1 MKPRQ
6 FIVLAASAAGAL
18 AVAIVTYLAAVPWSV
33 GNAGPREP
41 MLAALSE
48 RGGDLAA
55 IELVREKETLR
66 LESKDGSWVL
76 ASGEGYPVDTAK
88 VRELILAATEAR
100 LVERKTAMKDRH
112 ELLGLTEPTA
122 PGATA
127 RLLRLI
133 DAKGAVMG
141 EMILGRA
148 AFDAFEASKGGTYVR
163 RPGEDQT
170 WLADRQMQAGL
181 SLRDWVKTRLIDV
194 RTEAIKAIRI
204 EIEGE
209 APYDIKR
216 TADGKQHELADM
228 PAGKKL
234 KYVSA
239 VDDVAEAV
247 SLIEFRNV
255 RKAGQADAL
264 PLKGRATF
272 ETDAGYKPTIEFRS
286 DGSKV
291 WAKVTATGNGASKAD
306 VDDITA
312 RAAGWEF
319 ELPMTELNAI
329 LVKMAD
335 LIEDAPA

>member
-6 FIVLAASAAGAL
+6 FVVLAAAAAGSL
-18 AVAIVTYLAAVPWSV
+18 IVAIVTYLAAVPWSA
-33 GNAGPREP
+33 GSTGPRDP
-41 MLAALSE
+41 MLSVLSE

-55 IELVREKETLR
+55 IELVRGKESLR
-66 LESKDGSWVL
+66 LDAKDGTWVL

-112 ELLGLTEPTA
+112 EFLGLTEPTEV
-122 PGATA
+122 GATA

-133 DAKGAVMG
+133 DAKGDVMG
-141 EMILGRA
+141 EIVLGRA

-181 SLRDWVKTRLIDV
+181 SLRDWVRTRLIDV
-194 RTEAIKAIRI
+194 SPEKIQSIRI

-209 APYDIKR
+209 PPYEIKR
-216 TADGKQHELADM
+216 TADGKQHELGEM

-239 VDDVAEAV
+239 VDDVAKAV

-255 RKAGQADAL
+255 RKASKADAL

-272 ETDAGYKPTIEFRS
+272 ETVAGFKPTIEFRS

-291 WAKVTATGNGASKAD
+291 WAKVSATGEGGVKAD
-306 VDDITA
+306 VEDLTR
-312 RAAGWEF
+312 RADGWEF
-319 ELPMTELNAI
+319 ELPMTELNAV
-329 LVKMAD
+329 LVKLAD
-335 LIEDAPA
+335 LIEETPA